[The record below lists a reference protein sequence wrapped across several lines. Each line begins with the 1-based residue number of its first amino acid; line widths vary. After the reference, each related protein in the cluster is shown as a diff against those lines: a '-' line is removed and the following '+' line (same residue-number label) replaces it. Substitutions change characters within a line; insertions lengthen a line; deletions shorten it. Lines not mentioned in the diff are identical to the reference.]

1 MIGIKD
7 RGRLPER
14 QVTAAK
20 TRRLQDYER
29 QGEREREAVRFVAF
43 DEKRSDRGSRRRRN
57 AADSGA
63 SPWPINRRLTNHND
77 FSV

>member
-29 QGEREREAVRFVAF
+29 ERERGRRCVLWRSPRIVAAKKHGGF
-43 DEKRSDRGSRRRRN
+43 RR
-57 AADSGA
+57 
-63 SPWPINRRLTNHND
+63 I
-77 FSV
+77 SVPD